1 MLDVH
6 QLPMGY
12 PYVAPIAQAELVLQP
27 WLMYEVTLVLN
38 AALSD
43 WQNDVG
49 EFIGF
54 LVLGEFVGKV
64 VGFLVLG
71 ELVVGEFVGESV
83 GFDEG
88 LAVVE
93 SVGFDEGLAVG
104 ESVGF
109 DEGLTV
115 REELVVGELVVGWL
129 LAELVVGELVVGRP
143 LGELVVGELVVRVEV
158 GLELGT
164 IVGMEVGA
172 LVGALVVT
180 DTEMVTVTVAAPT
193 VPFKLSTTERRLSFK
208 RVPFLLNATVV
219 SFMRFC
225 MKLPSAI
232 DSEISFFTEAFS

>member
-1 MLDVH
+1 
-6 QLPMGY
+6 
-12 PYVAPIAQAELVLQP
+12 
-27 WLMYEVTLVLN
+27 MYKATSVLN
-38 AALSD
+38 TALSD

-49 EFIGF
+49 E
-54 LVLGEFVGKV
+54 
-64 VGFLVLG
+64 
-71 ELVVGEFVGESV
+71 SV

-88 LAVVE
+88 LEVTE

-104 ESVGF
+104 ESVV
-109 DEGLTV
+109 GLD
-115 REELVVGELVVGWL
+115 VVGVEVGLEVVGVEVGL
-129 LAELVVGELVVGRP
+129 EVVGVEVGSEVVWMEVVGM
-143 LGELVVGELVVRVEV
+143 EV
-158 GLELGT
+158 GLELGA

-193 VPFKLSTTERRLSFK
+193 VPFKLSTTERRLSFE

-219 SFMRFC
+219 SFMRVC